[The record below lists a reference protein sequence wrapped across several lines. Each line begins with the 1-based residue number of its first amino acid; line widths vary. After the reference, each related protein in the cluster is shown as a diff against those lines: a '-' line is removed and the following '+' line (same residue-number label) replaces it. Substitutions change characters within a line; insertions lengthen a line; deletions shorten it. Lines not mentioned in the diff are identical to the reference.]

1 MIRNDNVRTEYSK
14 LGVRMTV
21 TIVSRWL
28 LRVTRVYFRVVLL
41 CNSQGAIESW
51 WWWWSVLC
59 CVAGQYAAHT
69 RASGVYRVCEAE
81 SP

>member
-28 LRVTRVYFRVVLL
+28 LRVTRVYFRVAVVVVVVVGPLL
-41 CNSQGAIESW
+41 CCRPIRGSYTSIRSLQS
-51 WWWWSVLC
+51 L
-59 CVAGQYAAHT
+59 
-69 RASGVYRVCEAE
+69 
-81 SP
+81 